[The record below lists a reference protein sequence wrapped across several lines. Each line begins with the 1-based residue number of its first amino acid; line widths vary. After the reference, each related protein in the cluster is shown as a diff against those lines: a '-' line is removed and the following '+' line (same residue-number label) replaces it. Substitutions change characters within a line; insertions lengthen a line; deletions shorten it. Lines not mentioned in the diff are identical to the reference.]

1 MEFII
6 SGLVFGLVTSLHCA
20 GMCGPIAIALPLH
33 GETKAAKLFGGILY
47 NIGRTTTYLILGAAF
62 GVIGQG
68 ISTLG
73 FQKWLSIITG
83 ILMILTGLFPS
94 LFRFDVGASAKSI
107 PGLNYIKRSLRTLFS
122 TKSYG
127 SLYTIGF
134 LNGFLPCGPLYSAII
149 ISLATGS
156 LMSSLTFMLMFGLGT
171 IPMLLAISLAGNF
184 LGHGLRKKLSNLLPA
199 LIIFMGVLFVL
210 RGLNL
215 GIPFLSPSEDR
226 LKEKIEQTKNAHPV
240 NSEEAYQIDEIIE
253 KGKEA
258 ECCKKK
264 GTTHDE

>member
-1 MEFII
+1 MEYII

-33 GETKAAKLFGGILY
+33 GETRSAKILGGVLY
-47 NIGRTTTYLILGAAF
+47 NLGRTTTYLIMGAAF
-62 GVIGQG
+62 GLVGQG

-94 LFRFDVGASAKSI
+94 LFRFDLGGSSKQI
-107 PGLNYIKRSLRTLFS
+107 PVLNVIKRSLKNLFS

-127 SLYTIGF
+127 SLYAIGF
-134 LNGFLPCGPLYSAII
+134 LNGFLPCGPLYAAIFS
-149 ISLATGS
+149 SLAWGN
-156 LMSSLTFMLMFGLGT
+156 LMSSMLFMLMFGLGT
-171 IPMLLAISLAGNF
+171 IPMLLGISLAGNF
-184 LGHGLRKKLSNLLPA
+184 LGHGLRKKLTNLLPA
-199 LIIFMGVLFVL
+199 LIILMGILFVL

-215 GIPFLSPSEDR
+215 GIPFLSPSEER
-226 LKEKIEQTKNAHPV
+226 LKEKIEKSREAHPV
-240 NSEEAYQIDEIIE
+240 KHEGEIQLDEIME
-253 KGKEA
+253 KSKEA

-264 GTTHDE
+264 GVSEE

>member
-33 GETKAAKLFGGILY
+33 GETRSSRLLGGILY
-47 NIGRTTTYLILGAAF
+47 NLGRTTTYLILGAAF
-62 GVIGQG
+62 GMIGQG

-94 LFRFDVGASAKSI
+94 LFRFDFGASGKGI
-107 PGLNYIKRSLRTLFS
+107 PFLNYIKRSLRTLFS
-122 TKSYG
+122 TRSFG
-127 SLYTIGF
+127 SLYAIGF

-149 ISLATGS
+149 ISLAAGS
-156 LMSSLTFMLMFGLGT
+156 LSASLMFMLMFGLGT
-171 IPMLLAISLAGNF
+171 IPMLLAITLAGNF
-184 LGHGLRKKLSNLLPA
+184 LGQSVRKKLTMLLPA
-199 LIIFMGVLFVL
+199 LIIFMGILFVL

-215 GIPFLSPSEDR
+215 GIPFLSPSEER
-226 LKEKIEQTKNAHPV
+226 LKEKIEETRGAHPAD
-240 NSEEAYQIDEIIE
+240 SEEAFKLDGIIT

-258 ECCKKK
+258 DCCKKK
-264 GTTHDE
+264 GKDQEE